1 MSSKMTLAVL
11 VAVMMAGGRAATP
24 DEKADKAREAGT
36 PLKVHVVFSRYQG
49 EKKVSSV
56 PYTLAVNADDDRA
69 ALRAGFQVPLMV
81 NLGPDKGTT
90 VMYKDVGNAVD
101 CSAHTLADGRFKLVL
116 KLEQASVYGDD
127 ATPRAPTERAAFHAP
142 VIQRV
147 SSQTNLILRDG
158 QSTQYV
164 AATDPISG
172 EVLKI
177 EVTLNL
183 VK

>member
-1 MSSKMTLAVL
+1 MTSKRTLAVL
-11 VAVMMAGGRAATP
+11 VVLLMVGAPAGTQDNRP
-24 DEKADKAREAGT
+24 EKPREPGT
-36 PLKVHVVFSRYQG
+36 PLEVHVVFTRYEG

-56 PYTLAVNADDDRA
+56 PYTLAMNADDDRA
-69 ALRAGFQVPLMV
+69 ALRAGIQVPVLV
-81 NLGPDKGTT
+81 NLGGDKGTT
-90 VMYKDVGNAVD
+90 VMYKDVGNALD
-101 CSAHTLADGRFKLVL
+101 CSAHTLGDGRFKLVFS
-116 KLEQASVYGDD
+116 LEQASVYNG
-127 ATPRAPTERAAFHAP
+127 ATAKSPAERAAFHAP

-158 QSTQYV
+158 QAAQYV

-177 EVTLNL
+177 DVTLTV